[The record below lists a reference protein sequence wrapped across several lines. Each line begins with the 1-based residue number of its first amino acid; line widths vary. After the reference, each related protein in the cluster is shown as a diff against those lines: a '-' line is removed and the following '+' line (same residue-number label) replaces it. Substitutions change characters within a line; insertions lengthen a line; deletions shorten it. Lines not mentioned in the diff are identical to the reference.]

1 MTSQLS
7 ATTRWDTSTTLD
19 LMFVIDEIAT
29 LEPGHDTSV
38 ALMEAAQLRGH
49 RVLITSASELGYEQD
64 AVTARCRD
72 VTLRPAVVHDGKWV
86 ADTEWFTIGEAHDYR
101 VDDAHAVFMRTDPP
115 VDAQYLRATYLLDLV
130 DPRRTLLINSP
141 EGLRG
146 ANEHL
151 YALQTPDLG
160 PPTVVTANR
169 ERIIDVVRSWRRA
182 VLKPTE
188 GMGGRGVLLLDAD
201 DPNLSSLVD
210 SATERGAAQVV
221 VQRWL
226 PECAKG
232 DRRVIVLDGVPI
244 GAVRRI
250 ARDGEFRCNMAAGAA
265 AVADTVTEIDREICA
280 GLRPHLRSKGL
291 TFVGIDVIGDKLTE
305 VNVTSP
311 TGIREID
318 ALSGSQLARDVIAW
332 VETNCPAMSGRRRP

>member
-1 MTSQLS
+1 VVTSQLS

-19 LMFVIDEIAT
+19 LVFVIDEMST
-29 LEPGHDTSV
+29 LDPGHDTSV

-49 RVLITSASELGYEQD
+49 RVLITSASALAYQQD

-72 VTLRPAVVHDGKWV
+72 ITLRPAVVHDGRWV
-86 ADTEWFTIGEAHDYR
+86 ADTEWFTLGEPHDYR
-101 VDDAHAVFMRTDPP
+101 LGDARAVFMRTDPP
-115 VDAQYLRATYLLDLV
+115 VDSQYLRATYLLELI
-130 DPRRTLLINSP
+130 DPRRTLVVNSP

-151 YALQTPDLG
+151 YALRFPELG
-160 PPTVVTANR
+160 PPTLVTGDR
-169 ERIIDVVRSWRRA
+169 GRIIGVVRSWGRA

-188 GMGGRGVLLLDAD
+188 GMAGRGVLLLDAD
-201 DPNLSSLVD
+201 DPNLPSIVD
-210 SATERGAAQVV
+210 SATELGTAQVV

-226 PECAKG
+226 PESADG

-265 AVADTVTEIDREICA
+265 AVADTVTDLDRDICA
-280 GLRPHLRSKGL
+280 ELAPHLRSKGL

-311 TGIREID
+311 TGLREID

-332 VETNCPAMSGRRRP
+332 VEAHVPAPSRRS